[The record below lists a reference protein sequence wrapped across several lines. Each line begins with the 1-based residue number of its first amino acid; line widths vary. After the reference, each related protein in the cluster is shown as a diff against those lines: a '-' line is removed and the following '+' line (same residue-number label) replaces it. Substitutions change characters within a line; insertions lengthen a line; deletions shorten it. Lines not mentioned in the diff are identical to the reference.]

1 MYMVKEGPN
10 TPLIPTPTVAQ
21 PSRSIVILRTQVWFI
36 AGFGRSGFGCQF
48 HPEPLYS
55 GLASYYLFLGQYEG
69 YPNNGLG
76 PNQAYWQWAGVS
88 YSNASSSLYNVNFH
102 VNNVPSGFLWG
113 VTLSNTT
120 KYENTQCISIQVK
133 NGIYTYT
140 LSQVSGYMVSPLS
153 GSVRVNHSN
162 VVIQVYYVKADP
174 PVVSAMSG
182 YSLALFTSI
191 AASVVVV
198 AFTAYL
204 FLRKK
209 KGAQTEFYGNYSL
222 L

>member
-1 MYMVKEGPN
+1 
-10 TPLIPTPTVAQ
+10 
-21 PSRSIVILRTQVWFI
+21 
-36 AGFGRSGFGCQF
+36 
-48 HPEPLYS
+48 
-55 GLASYYLFLGQYEG
+55 
-69 YPNNGLG
+69 
-76 PNQAYWQWAGVS
+76 
-88 YSNASSSLYNVNFH
+88 
-102 VNNVPSGFLWG
+102 VPSGFLWG
-113 VTLSNTT
+113 VTLGNTT

-133 NGIYTYT
+133 NGIYTYA

-153 GSVRVNHSN
+153 GSVRVNNSN
-162 VVIQVYYVKADP
+162 VLIQVYYVNGDP

-209 KGAQTEFYGNYSL
+209 KGA
-222 L
+222 